1 MDTKRRKL
9 IYKILKDYY
18 QERKTQQFIADKY
31 GISRIMV
38 SRFISKAISEK
49 MVEIIIHPP
58 EDPFVEMER
67 EVELK
72 YGLKEVLITPSFQD
86 NQKTIDELGKAGAN
100 YLLRN
105 LKGNESISVSW
116 GRTLFALVNALPKL
130 NFPDINIIQMIGGL
144 GYPEEQ
150 ISGNELVRRMANAF
164 NGHPKL
170 LNSPGIVA
178 SKEISEA
185 LKNDPQ
191 NASTLSLAR
200 KADFSLVGIGNFSGA
215 SLVQNPNRILTE
227 NDIKSLEKKGVVGDI
242 SLNFINKNGELI
254 EDEVNERI
262 IGISI
267 EDIKNISR
275 VIGISGGEY
284 KFETIKAALKG
295 ELIDVL
301 ITDKNTAEKLM
312 NQAAKLSSVPSVNG

>member
-1 MDTKRRKL
+1 MDTKRRTL

-38 SRFISKAISEK
+38 SRRISKAISDK
-49 MVEIIIHPP
+49 IVEIIIHPP

-72 YGLKEVLITPSFQD
+72 YGLKEVLITPSFQ
-86 NQKTIDELGKAGAN
+86 NNKKTINELGKAGAN
-100 YLLRN
+100 YLLRS

-116 GRTLFALVNALPKL
+116 GHTLLALVNALPKS

-144 GYPEEQ
+144 GYPEEEL
-150 ISGNELVRRMANAF
+150 SGNELVRRMATAF
-164 NGHPKL
+164 NAVPKL

-191 NASTLSLAR
+191 NASTLNLAR
-200 KADFSLVGIGNFSGA
+200 KADFSLVGIGSFSGVS
-215 SLVQNPNRILTE
+215 SLQKPNGILTKE
-227 NDIKSLEKKGVVGDI
+227 DVKSLEKKGAVGDI
-242 SLNFINKNGELI
+242 SLQFINKNGELI
-254 EDEVNERI
+254 EDDVNERI

-275 VIGISGGEY
+275 VIGIAGGDN
-284 KFETIKAALKG
+284 KITTVKAALKG
-295 ELIDVL
+295 QLIDVL
-301 ITDKNTAEKLM
+301 ITDKNTAKKLM
-312 NQAAKLSSVPSVNG
+312 E